1 MMEKAQTMNYVIVG
15 MYSYDFE
22 VYKWSNKIL

>member
-22 VYKWSNKIL
+22 VYK